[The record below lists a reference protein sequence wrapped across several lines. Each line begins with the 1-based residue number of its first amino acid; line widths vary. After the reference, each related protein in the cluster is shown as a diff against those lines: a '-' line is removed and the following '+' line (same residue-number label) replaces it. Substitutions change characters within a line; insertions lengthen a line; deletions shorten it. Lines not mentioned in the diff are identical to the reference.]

1 MTIHFL
7 AGLTDPDAGATSA
20 RCGGAGPAA
29 AAAQAEAVFDRLDQV
44 LAARGC
50 IRTDTCKLTLR
61 ITARAYREGVYAVL
75 GRRLAGV
82 FPVSTGLIVDR
93 LDDPEALVQLDVH
106 AVPGGPHERLRRY
119 RSSDGAYG
127 LHKQAFSMDF
137 CMVVVA
143 GRHVFLRGQTGST
156 LDRRFP
162 HLGDADAQ
170 VRLAVANIAELLA
183 DAGATPAHT
192 THLITYAT
200 APALFAPLRAVVGP
214 AFAAA
219 PVAATEVLVAGLAA
233 PELLIEID
241 VLATLPDTTPA

>member
-1 MTIHFL
+1 MHFL
-7 AGLTDPDAGATSA
+7 QDLTDPDARATTA
-20 RCGGAGPAA
+20 RLGGPGPDA
-29 AAAQAEAVFDRLDQV
+29 AAAQADAVFDRLDQV
-44 LAARGC
+44 LAAHGC
-50 IRTDTCKLTLR
+50 SRTDVCKLTMRL
-61 ITARAYREGVYAVL
+61 TARAHRESVYSVL
-75 GRRLAGV
+75 GQRLAGV

-93 LDDPEALVQLDVH
+93 LDDPDALFQLDAY

-119 RSSDGAYG
+119 RSSDGPYG
-127 LHKQAFSMDF
+127 LHRQAFSMDF

-162 HLGDADAQ
+162 HLDDPDAQ
-170 VRLAVANIAELLA
+170 VRLAVANIEELLA
-183 DAGATPAHT
+183 DAGATLAQT
-192 THLITYAT
+192 THLVTYAT
-200 APALFAPLRAVVGP
+200 TPALFAPLRAVVTP

-241 VLATLPDTTPA
+241 VLATLPG